1 MPSRCNPHAAD
12 TLLIMHVCSIM
23 CAPCLFCILTTWIQT
38 RWQCDD
44 PVQDRLKKLRGS
56 KGKSEL
62 GKVTVDMAIGGMR
75 GIPVGT

>member
-1 MPSRCNPHAAD
+1 MGSPSDHAWVQH
-12 TLLIMHVCSIM
+12 HVR
-23 CAPCLFCILTTWIQT
+23 ATPILHHDFQSS
-38 RWQCDD
+38 DDGNAD